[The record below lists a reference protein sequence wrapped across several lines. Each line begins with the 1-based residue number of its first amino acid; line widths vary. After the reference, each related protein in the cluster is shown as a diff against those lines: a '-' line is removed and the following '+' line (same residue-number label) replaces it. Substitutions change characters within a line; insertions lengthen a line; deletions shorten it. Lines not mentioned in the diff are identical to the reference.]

1 MSDYLSKRVRKLYG
15 ADLKGNRYD
24 YLSLD
29 QAEPDL
35 GNPLVGPSSIGAK
48 PNPTGNAYIL
58 ASFATTSKADR
69 FWVPPSELQGL
80 GLGLIPGAFTIRDE
94 GATVGTA
101 NSFTTLNFIGQNVEI
116 DYVGPNSDEQTG
128 IATVR
133 IRNKGTGVINAV
145 QFHDSTTFTDGA
157 PDFVYIPDAIEG
169 GVVGIGTT
177 QPVSTLQVDG
187 TVSITGVS
195 SFSSNVNIED
205 NANLS
210 IGVGSDFTI
219 THDGTDT
226 NIVSN
231 TGKLNIDSDD
241 LNIAAT
247 RTGKEYITGV
257 DGSSVSIYHNGSND
271 TGAGSTHK
279 RIETT
284 SYGVTVKGSGVFEE
298 GLHVVDNKSV
308 NIGTGTDLTITH
320 DGSDTFID
328 NSTGS
333 LYIRDTANGD
343 VRIQGNSGE
352 DSAIFNDDGSVELY
366 YDNVKKFETTGFGA
380 TVYGELDATSVDVTT
395 VTATTVNSDDLFV
408 VGLTTTTDFRTKY
421 ANVSTAGTITNL
433 FSTHANI
440 SGLTTTGRLYSGKAS
455 IGSTLTATHI
465 GINTEPQYPL
475 HVAGEARF
483 GGLINLS
490 NGSGI
495 SGQVLLSQGSSNPPV
510 WGAPTNVT
518 VGSAQSVFID
528 NVSDNQTHFLAF
540 STESDDIGHIKVD
553 TEGLFYN
560 PSTNTLGIGSA
571 GNYSLDVLGDI
582 NFTGTLLQN
591 GELGVF
597 SRWTI
602 DNATQN
608 IFRFSG
614 NIGIGTSALS
624 HKFSVLGD
632 TLLEGDTTIRGQI
645 ANGLTV
651 SGIATIDQ
659 FTSANSNIDLLTVG
673 AGGTVLTASA
683 NGTVAVGIGTTTAS
697 LIVTGETTLD
707 GITHFDGTITEKIGN
722 SFGTDIPS
730 TSGKMTLDV
739 NTGTVVVGVLTE
751 AVGEWA
757 FTGVDMGTAK
767 ATTLTLIIDSDS
779 LLGYAET
786 CSVNGGT
793 PFGVRWGGGIAPLPT
808 NNEDIVSFTVATD
821 STGAIRVY
829 GSSSLNFS

>member
-1 MSDYLSKRVRKLYG
+1 MSDYLSKRVKKVFGVGLSSS
-15 ADLKGNRYD
+15 RYD
-24 YLSLD
+24 YLSLE

-48 PNPTGNAYIL
+48 PNPTGVAYIL

-69 FWVPPSELQGL
+69 YWVPPSELQGL
-80 GLGLIPGAFTIRDE
+80 GLGLIPGAFTIRNE

-101 NSFTTLNFIGQNVEI
+101 NSFTTLNFVGQDVDV
-116 DYVGPNSDEQTG
+116 DYVGPNPDEQTG

-133 IRNKGTGVINAV
+133 INSKGRGIINAI
-145 QFHDSTTFTDGA
+145 QYHSSTTLTDGA
-157 PDFVYIPDAIEG
+157 TDFVYDENTNS
-169 GVVGIGTT
+169 VGIGTT
-177 QPVSTLQVDG
+177 APVVTLDVRGTASISGVST
-187 TVSITGVS
+187 
-195 SFSSNVNIED
+195 FKSNVNLDD
-205 NANLS
+205 NTSLN

-231 TGKLNIDSDD
+231 TGKLNLDSDD

-247 RTGKEYITGV
+247 RTGKEYITAV
-257 DGSSVSIYHNGSND
+257 DGAAVSIFHNGLND

-279 RIETT
+279 RIET
-284 SYGVTVKGSGVFEE
+284 SRYGTTFKGSGVFEE
-298 GLHVVDNKSV
+298 GLHVVDNKAIRV
-308 NIGTGTDLTITH
+308 GTGTDLTIYH
-320 DGSDTFID
+320 DGTDTYID
-328 NSTGS
+328 NEEGS
-333 LYIRDTANGD
+333 LYIRDTSNGD
-343 VRIQGNSGE
+343 VRIQANSGE

-366 YDNVKKFETTGFGA
+366 HDNVKKFETTGTGA
-380 TVYGELDATSVDVTT
+380 TVYGTLESTVVDTGT
-395 VTATTVNSDDLFV
+395 VSATTVNSSDIFV
-408 VGLTTTTDFRTKY
+408 SGLTTTTDFRTKY
-421 ANVSTAGTITNL
+421 ANVSTAGTITN
-433 FSTHANI
+433 FFATHANVA
-440 SGLTTTGRLYSGKAS
+440 GLTTTTRLYSGKAS

-465 GINTEPQYPL
+465 GINTEPNYPL
-475 HVAGEARF
+475 DVNGEARF
-483 GGLINLS
+483 GNLIYVS
-490 NGSGI
+490 NGTGI
-495 SGQVLLSQGSSNPPV
+495 TGEVLLSQGGSNPPI
-510 WGAPTNVT
+510 WGPPTNVT
-518 VGSAQSVFID
+518 VGSAQSVYID
-528 NVSDNQTHFLAF
+528 DVTANQTHFLTF
-540 STESDDIGHIKVD
+540 STEADDTGYIKVD

-560 PSTNTLGIGSA
+560 PSSNTLGIGRTA
-571 GNYSLDVLGDI
+571 NHTLDVLGDI

-602 DNATQN
+602 DEATQD
-608 IFRFSG
+608 IFRFAG

-659 FTSANSNIDLLTVG
+659 FTSADSNIDLLTVG
-673 AGGTVLTASA
+673 AGGTVLTASSD
-683 NGTVAVGIGTTTAS
+683 GTVAVGIGTTTAT
-697 LIVTGETTLD
+697 LTVTGETILD
-707 GITHFDGTITEKIGN
+707 GVTHFDGTITEKIHN
-722 SFGTDIPS
+722 TYGTDIPS
-730 TSGKMTLDV
+730 TGGKMTLDV

-757 FTGVDMGTAK
+757 FTGVDTSGPK
-767 ATTLTLIIDSDS
+767 ATTMTLIIDSDS

-786 CSVNGGT
+786 CSVNGSA

-808 NNEDIVSFTVATD
+808 NNEDIISFTIATD
-821 STGAIRVY
+821 SNGQIRVF

>member
-1 MSDYLSKRVRKLYG
+1 MSDYLSRRVKKLYG
-15 ADLKGNRYD
+15 ADIKGNRYD
-24 YLSLD
+24 YLSLE

-48 PNPTGNAYIL
+48 PNPTGNAFIL

-69 FWVPPSELQGL
+69 YWVPPSELQGL

-94 GATVGTA
+94 GATVGIA
-101 NSFTTLNFIGQNVEI
+101 NSFTTLNFLGQDVDI
-116 DYVGPNSDEQTG
+116 DYVGPNPDEQTG
-128 IATVR
+128 IATIR
-133 IRNKGTGVINAV
+133 INSRGRGIINAV
-145 QFHDSTTFTDGA
+145 QFHSSTTLTDGA
-157 PDFVYIPDAIEG
+157 PDFVYDESTSS
-169 GVVGIGTT
+169 VGIGTT
-177 QPVSTLQVDG
+177 QPVVTLDVRG
-187 TVSITGVS
+187 AASFTGVTTIGGNLNLS
-195 SFSSNVNIED
+195 D
-205 NANLS
+205 NSILS
-210 IGVGSDFTI
+210 IGVGTDFTI

-226 NIVSN
+226 HIVNN
-231 TGKLNIDSDD
+231 TGKLNLDSND

-247 RTGKEYITGV
+247 RTGKEYITAV
-257 DGSSVSIYHNGSND
+257 DGAAVSIFHNGSND

-284 SYGVTVKGSGVFEE
+284 RYGVTVKGSGLFEK
-298 GLHVVDNKSV
+298 GLHVVDDEAV
-308 NIGTGTDLTITH
+308 RVGTGTDLTIFHNGT
-320 DGSDTFID
+320 DTFID

-366 YDNVKKFETTGFGA
+366 YDNVKKFETLGTGA
-380 TVYGELDATSVDVTT
+380 TVFGTLQSTALNTQIVQTS
-395 VTATTVNSDDLFV
+395 TVNSDDIFV
-408 VGLTTTTDFRTKY
+408 VGLVTTTDFRAKY
-421 ANVSTAGTITNL
+421 ANVSTAGTITD
-433 FSTHANI
+433 FFASTATV
-440 SGLTTTGRLYSGKAS
+440 SGLTTTGRLYAGNAS
-455 IGSTLTATHI
+455 IGGTITAMAAV
-465 GINTEPQYPL
+465 GINTAPQYPL
-475 HVAGEARF
+475 HVAGEAKL
-483 GGLINLS
+483 GGLINVS

-495 SGQVLLSQGSSNPPV
+495 TGQVLLSQGGTNPPV

-528 NVSDNQTHFLAF
+528 DVSANQTHFLCF
-540 STESDDIGHIKVD
+540 STESDDTGFVKVD

-560 PSTNTLGIGSA
+560 PSTNTLGIGSTA
-571 GNYSLDVLGDI
+571 NHSLDVLGDI
-582 NFTGTLLQN
+582 NFTGDLLQN
-591 GELGVF
+591 GELGIF

-602 DNATQN
+602 DESTQN
-608 IFRFSG
+608 IFRFAG

-624 HKFSVLGD
+624 HKFSVLGS

-651 SGIATIDQ
+651 SGITTIDQ

-683 NGTVAVGIGTTTAS
+683 DGSVAVGIGTTTS
-697 LIVTGETTLD
+697 TLTVTGETILD

-730 TSGKMTLDV
+730 TGGQMTLDV

-757 FTGVDMGTAK
+757 FTGVDTGTAK

-808 NNEDIVSFTVATD
+808 NNEDIISFTIATD
-821 STGAIRVY
+821 SAGEVRVF

>member
-1 MSDYLSKRVRKLYG
+1 MSDYLSRRVRKVYG

-24 YLSLD
+24 YLSLE

-69 FWVPPSELQGL
+69 YWVPPSELQGL

-101 NSFTTLNFIGQNVEI
+101 NSFTTLNFIGQDVDI

-133 IRNKGTGVINAV
+133 INSKGRGIINSV
-145 QFHDSTTFTDGA
+145 QFHDSTTLTEGA
-157 PDFVYIPDAIEG
+157 PDFVYIPSDG
-169 GVVGIGTT
+169 SVGIGTT
-177 QPVSTLQVDG
+177 QPIVTLQVIG
-187 TVSITGVS
+187 ES
-195 SFSSNVNIED
+195 SFSGVTTFKSNVNLDD
-205 NANLS
+205 NASLS

-219 THDGTDT
+219 THDGTDSH
-226 NIVSN
+226 IVSN
-231 TGKLNIDSDD
+231 TGKLNIDSND

-247 RTGKEYITGV
+247 RTGKEYITAS
-257 DGSSVSIYHNGSND
+257 DGEAVSIFHNGSND
-271 TGAGSTHK
+271 AGAASTHK

-284 SYGVTVKGSGVFEE
+284 RYGVTLKGSGLFEE
-298 GLHVVDNKSV
+298 GLHVVDNKSIRV
-308 NIGTGTDLTITH
+308 GTGTDLTIYH
-320 DGSDTFID
+320 DGTDSYID
-328 NSTGS
+328 SGEGS
-333 LYIRDTANGD
+333 LYIRDTSNGD

-352 DSAIFNDDGSVELY
+352 NSAIFNDDGSVELF
-366 YDNVKKFETTGFGA
+366 YDNSRKFETTNNGA
-380 TVYGELDATSVDVTT
+380 MVYGDLNASSVSTGSLTATSVT
-395 VTATTVNSDDLFV
+395 SDDV
-408 VGLTTTTDFRTKY
+408 VVTGLTTTTDFRTKY
-421 ANVSTAGTITNL
+421 ANVSTAGTITD
-433 FSTHANI
+433 FFASTATV

-455 IGSTLTATHI
+455 IGSTLTATNI
-465 GINTEPQYPL
+465 GINTEPGYPL
-475 HVAGEARF
+475 HVAGEAKF
-483 GGLINLS
+483 GDLIHVS

-495 SGQVLLSQGSSNPPV
+495 TGQVLLSQGGSNPPV

-528 NVSDNQTHFLAF
+528 DVTANQTHFLTF
-540 STESDDIGHIKVD
+540 STEADDTGYIKVD

-560 PSTNTLGIGSA
+560 PSSNTLGIGSTA
-571 GNYSLDVLGDI
+571 NHTLDVLGDI

-602 DNATQN
+602 DEASQD
-608 IFRFSG
+608 IFRFAG
-614 NIGIGTSALS
+614 NIGIGTSALT

-659 FTSANSNIDLLTVG
+659 FTSADSNIDLLTVG
-673 AGGTVLTASA
+673 VGGTVLTASA
-683 NGTVAVGIGTTTAS
+683 DGTVAVGIGTTTAS
-697 LIVTGETTLD
+697 LTVVGETTLD
-707 GITHFDGTITEKIGN
+707 GVTHFDGTITEKIHN
-722 SFGTDIPS
+722 TYGTDIPS
-730 TSGKMTLDV
+730 TGGKMTLDV

-757 FTGVDMGTAK
+757 FTGVDTSGPK
-767 ATTLTLIIDSDS
+767 ATTMTLIIDSDS

-786 CSVNGGT
+786 CSVNGGS

-808 NNEDIVSFTVATD
+808 NNEDIISFTIATD
-821 STGAIRVY
+821 SNGQIRVF